1 LPLAARRR
9 YTPAY
14 RADVQDFL
22 AQLERHGAGGGVLV
36 QPSFLGT
43 DNSHLIASLAAAP
56 ERLRGIAV
64 VSPNIGDEELA
75 AHDAAGIVGI
85 RLNLIGEEPEA
96 FLTAPWRRLV
106 YRVGRLGWQVEIQ
119 AEGRDVPMVLDALGS
134 ADAPLVIDHFGRPD
148 AALGCNDPGFR
159 RLLQAGPHGGVW
171 VKLSAPY
178 RCGKADAD
186 SYALA
191 LLDRLGP
198 GRLLWGSDWP
208 FTQFETQRS
217 YADAVDDLEHWC
229 DSDTRDAIA
238 ETARL
243 LFGFA
248 ASETLTAEAARQ
260 ARG

>member
-1 LPLAARRR
+1 
-9 YTPAY
+9 
-14 RADVQDFL
+14 
-22 AQLERHGAGGGVLV
+22 V

-43 DNSHLIASLAAAP
+43 DNSHLVASLAAAP

-64 VSPNIGDEELA
+64 VSPDIGDEALGA
-75 AHDAAGIVGI
+75 YDAAGIVGI
-85 RLNLIGEEPEA
+85 RLNLIGEKPEE
-96 FLTAPWRRLV
+96 FLTAPWRRLA
-106 YRVGRLGWQVEIQ
+106 YRVGRLGWQVEVQ

-148 AALGCNDPGFR
+148 ATLGRDDPGFR

-178 RCGKADAD
+178 RCGEADPD

-208 FTQFETQRS
+208 FTQFETRRS
-217 YADAVDDLEHWC
+217 YADAVDDVAQWC
-229 DSDTRDAIA
+229 DADTRNAVA

-248 ASETLTAEAARQ
+248 VTEPVTVEAVRQ